1 MGSTFPRVQRGRGY
15 RVAEV
20 DEFLESARKAYERSE
35 DGGISGDASLNAAGI
50 RRTAFGLE
58 RGGYSPSHVDAALE
72 RLEDAFAAR
81 ERESAYRSVGDK
93 AWFSQ
98 AREGATEILDR
109 LARPDKQKFRRVGG
123 LTEGYNRREV
133 DRFCARLRRYF
144 REGENVGVD
153 EVRTVAFRAERGGYR
168 EWEVDLLL
176 DGVVDVML
184 AVR

>member
-35 DGGISGDASLNAAGI
+35 DGTDSGDASLNAANI

-81 ERESAYRSVGDK
+81 ERESAYRSIGDK

-109 LARPDKQKFRRVGG
+109 LARPDKQRFRRVGG

-144 REGENVGVD
+144 REGENLDVD

>member
-1 MGSTFPRVQRGRGY
+1 MASTFPRVKRGRGY
-15 RVAEV
+15 RVDEV
-20 DEFLESARKAYERSE
+20 EEFLAEARAAYERSE
-35 DGGISGDASLNAAGI
+35 DGTDTGADALDAAAI
-50 RRTAFGLE
+50 RRTAFGME
-58 RGGYSPSHVDAALE
+58 RGGYSPGHVDAALE
-72 RLEDAFAAR
+72 RLEDAFAER

-98 AREGATEILDR
+98 ARDGATEILDR

-133 DRFCARLRRYF
+133 DRFCTRLRRYF
-144 REGENVGVD
+144 REGEKVGVD

-176 DGVVDVML
+176 DSVIDVML

>member
-20 DEFLESARKAYERSE
+20 DEFLETARSAYERSE
-35 DGGISGDASLNAAGI
+35 EGAAGEGALNSAAI

-58 RGGYSPSHVDAALE
+58 RGGYSPGHVDAALE
-72 RLEDAFAAR
+72 RLEDAFAER
-81 ERESAYRSVGDK
+81 ERENAYRSVGDK

-109 LARPDKQKFRRVGG
+109 LARPDRQKFRRVGG

-144 REGENVGVD
+144 REGEKVGVD

-176 DGVVDVML
+176 DSVIDVML